1 LTRRPHRR
9 CTWAVQSYSPGCANV
24 HPYLIHA
31 SLDPPDP
38 TSQTASRFCRAHDR
52 DRPTDRR
59 TDRPIDHA
67 TRSVAI
73 GRIYLCS
80 AAMRANN
87 NKRALN
93 SNRPVLVTQVSTQK
107 ARPPTNYYLSIGKP
121 EYLTIFVLYM
131 IKMDINNGF

>member
-1 LTRRPHRR
+1 
-9 CTWAVQSYSPGCANV
+9 
-24 HPYLIHA
+24 
-31 SLDPPDP
+31 
-38 TSQTASRFCRAHDR
+38 
-52 DRPTDRR
+52 
-59 TDRPIDHA
+59 
-67 TRSVAI
+67 
-73 GRIYLCS
+73 
-80 AAMRANN
+80 MRANN